1 MQKNEIGLAELIAQV
16 KKELAV
22 KLDDSPVF
30 WVEKVELELNVTVKR
45 EGGSVIKIGIFS
57 IGEASVNG
65 KLSSEDVHK
74 IKLTLK
80 SLYTD
85 EDDRKHLESLPEVER
100 KKEETNRRRSTIKG
114 QNSDITDPLQ
124 PKNK

>member
-1 MQKNEIGLAELIAQV
+1 MSNEIGLAELIAQV
-16 KKELAV
+16 KEELAV

-30 WVEKVELELNVTVKR
+30 WVEKVELELNVTVQK

-65 KLSSEDVHK
+65 QLSSEDVHK

-85 EDDRKHLESLPEVER
+85 EDYRKDEESLPKDER
-100 KKEETNRRRSTIKG
+100 DKKKIKRQESTIKG
-114 QNSDITDPLQ
+114 QNSNITDPLP